1 MSSGLSH
8 TVRADSLGV
17 RTGFSWDWD
26 KPTLERARKTKGSRV
41 ARAVLKNWV
50 AGLGLAVTRTRGK
63 QAACEGP
70 EWEGSH
76 SRQQDGTVS

>member
-17 RTGFSWDWD
+17 RTGFSWDWH

-50 AGLGLAVTRTRGK
+50 GGLGLAITRTR
-63 QAACEGP
+63 
-70 EWEGSH
+70 
-76 SRQQDGTVS
+76 VSKLPVKDWNGRDPILDNRMGQ